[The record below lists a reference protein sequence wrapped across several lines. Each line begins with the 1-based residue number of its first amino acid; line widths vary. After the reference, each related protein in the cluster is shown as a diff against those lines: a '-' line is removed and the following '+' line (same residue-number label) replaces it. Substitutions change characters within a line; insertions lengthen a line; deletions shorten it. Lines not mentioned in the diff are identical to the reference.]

1 MKKALLLSLVLML
14 ALTACASP
22 TVQDEA
28 EKLTISVSILPQ
40 QWFVDQIGGDRV
52 RTQAMVGS
60 GDDPHTYEPTPQQ
73 MTNLAN
79 SEIYFTIGVEFESV
93 WLPRFESANPDL
105 KVIDTTVGIEFIPAI
120 GAHEHEQNDVEDQA
134 VTASESDPHIWFSPV
149 RMKKMSQTMA
159 AAMQSADPQ
168 NADHYQSNL
177 DNLLKQIDA
186 VDAEVRKQLEGSTR
200 DQFLV
205 VHPAWGYVAEDYGL
219 HMLAVEIGGNEPAPE
234 TLSQIITLAREHKI
248 NTLVIEK
255 GSNARLATSITEQ
268 TGIQF
273 VVEWDP
279 MAYDWPASM
288 MMIAETLHQ
297 ALN

>member
-1 MKKALLLSLVLML
+1 LKKFLLLSALLVFI
-14 ALTACASP
+14 LTACAGP
-22 TVQDEA
+22 VAQDDS

-73 MTNLAN
+73 MTNLAD
-79 SEIYFTIGVEFESV
+79 SELFFTIGVEFEAV
-93 WLPRFESANPDL
+93 WMPRFESANPEM
-105 KVIDTTVGIEFIPAI
+105 KVVDTAAGIAFIPAI
-120 GAHEHEQNDVEDQA
+120 GAHDHDDDVEDHA
-134 VTASESDPHIWFSPV
+134 LTGSEDDPHIWFSPL
-149 RMKKMSQTMA
+149 RMKQMAQTMA
-159 AAMQSADPQ
+159 EAMRAADPK
-168 NADHYQSNL
+168 NADYFQSNL
-177 DNLLKQIDA
+177 ETLLVRIDS
-186 VDAEVRKQLEGSTR
+186 VDAEIRTQLEGSKR
-200 DQFLV
+200 DHFMV

-234 TLSQIITLAREHKI
+234 TLSQIIALAREYEI

-255 GSNARLATSITEQ
+255 GSNVRLATSITEQ
-268 TGIQF
+268 AGIQSI
-273 VVEWDP
+273 VEWDP

-288 MMIAETLHQ
+288 LMIAETLHQ

>member
-1 MKKALLLSLVLML
+1 MKKTLLLSLVLML
-14 ALTACASP
+14 TLTACASP

-28 EKLTISVSILPQ
+28 ERLTISVSILPQ

-120 GAHEHEQNDVEDQA
+120 GPHDHEHNDVEDQA
-134 VTASESDPHIWFSPV
+134 VTALEADPHIWFSTV
-149 RMKKMSQTMA
+149 RMKQMSQTMA
-159 AAMQSADPQ
+159 AAMQAADPQ
-168 NADHYQSNL
+168 NADYYQSNL
-177 DNLLKQIDA
+177 DNLLKKIDE
-186 VDAEVRKQLEGSTR
+186 VDAKVRKQLEGSTR
-200 DQFLV
+200 DHFLV

-234 TLSQIITLAREHKI
+234 TLSQIITLAREYEI

-268 TGIQF
+268 IGIQF

>member
-1 MKKALLLSLVLML
+1 MKKTLLLSLVLML
-14 ALTACASP
+14 TLTACASP
-22 TVQDEA
+22 TVQDET

-73 MTNLAN
+73 MKNLAD
-79 SEIYFTIGVEFESV
+79 SELFFTIGVEFESV
-93 WLPRFESANPDL
+93 WLPRFEAANPDL

-120 GAHEHEQNDVEDQA
+120 SAHDHEHTDVEDQA
-134 VTASESDPHIWFSPV
+134 VTALEADPHIWFSPV
-149 RMKKMSQTMA
+149 RMKQMSQTMA
-159 AAMQSADPQ
+159 AAMQAADPQ

-177 DNLLKQIDA
+177 ETLLKQIDA
-186 VDAEVRKQLEGSTR
+186 VDAEVRKQLEGSPR
-200 DQFLV
+200 DHFLV

-219 HMLAVEIGGNEPAPE
+219 HMLAVEIGGNDPAPE
-234 TLSQIITLAREHKI
+234 TLSQIITLAREYEI